1 MISSTS
7 PTCHRLVIATSRV
20 IKALVVVG
28 VVGACKAVE
37 LPIQSHL
44 PAQIVAVT
52 YPPVSALVKS
62 QVATRP
68 AVRVLDQFGVPVA
81 NMTLEFVVTAGEG
94 QVDSPTAQTDAQG
107 LVSVGWSIGP
117 KATINKLEIRF
128 AYLRPLEFQVK
139 GTPGPVA
146 KLQPARGDLQAGPPG
161 TTLPSTLGVRVLD
174 SYDNPISGVPVSFSV
189 STGGGTIEVATGT
202 SDSEGVADAG
212 RWTLGAT
219 AGTQRI
225 LARVA
230 QGGAPSTE
238 LTAQAHVCT
247 TGDPSLWC
255 AVDRSIVFVR
265 RSDGQIHRMNID
277 GSNLTTLTITGDH
290 RSPVVSPDGRR
301 IAFARTLPGGASDI
315 YVMNVDGSNV
325 VRRTSDVRF
334 FYGISWAPDNR
345 RLVVAEFGPTA
356 AVHVLSAD
364 DDGTA
369 PMKIATDARTPA
381 WSPDG
386 SLIAFVQPSAGDA
399 NDALGVMKPDGSGRT
414 LLSPTSGFRNSV
426 SWSRDGRVASMMC
439 ATGECTLLTMNTDG
453 TGARALPIPV
463 GIWNASMSRDG
474 LYLAFAGTSTMTTSI
489 ELLSLD
495 GKEKR
500 SLSVDGF
507 DVSWVP

>member
-1 MISSTS
+1 MTSTRRTYRRS
-7 PTCHRLVIATSRV
+7 TLATLHATT
-20 IKALVVVG
+20 ALVVVG
-28 VVGACKAVE
+28 VVGACQAVE
-37 LPIQSHL
+37 EPIQSHL
-44 PAQIVAVT
+44 PVQIVAVT
-52 YPPVSALVKS
+52 YPPLSAMVKS

-68 AVRVLDQFGVPVA
+68 LVRVMDQFGEPVA
-81 NMTLEFVVTAGEG
+81 RMTLEFVVTAGDG
-94 QVDSPTAQTDAQG
+94 QVDRPTGQTDADG
-107 LVSVGWSIGP
+107 LASVGWSIGP
-117 KATINKLEIRF
+117 KATLNKLEIRF
-128 AYLRPLEFQVK
+128 AYLRPLEFQVT

-146 KLQPARGDLQAGPPG
+146 KLQPAKGDLQAGPPG

-189 STGGGTIEVATGT
+189 STGGGTIELATGT
-202 SDSEGVADAG
+202 SDSTGVADAG

-219 AGTQRI
+219 PGTQRV

-230 QGGAPSTE
+230 QGQSTE
-238 LTAQAHVCT
+238 LSAQAHVCT

-255 AVDRSIVFVR
+255 AVDRTIVFVR

-277 GSNLTTLTITGDH
+277 GSNLTTLTTTGDH

-345 RLVVAEFGPTA
+345 RLAVAEFGPTT

-364 DDGTA
+364 DDGSV
-369 PMKIATDARTPA
+369 PVKIAADARTPA

-386 SLIAFVQPSAGDA
+386 SLIAFVQPSSGDA
-399 NDALGVMKPDGSGRT
+399 SDALVVVKPDGSGRT
-414 LLSPTSGFRNSV
+414 LLSPASGFRNSV
-426 SWSRDGRVASMMC
+426 SWSRDGRLASMMC
-439 ATGECTLLTMNTDG
+439 ATGECTLLTMNADG
-453 TGARALPIPV
+453 TGATALAIPV

-474 LYLAFAGTSTMTTSI
+474 LYLAYATTSTKTTSI

-500 SLSVDGF
+500 TLSVDGF